1 MSKLKYLRRGS
12 RAWKN
17 ARAAIVGVQ
26 KYYGEEKSADQ
37 LRATIDNRDLE
48 CRMAYDP
55 DGLLY
60 VQTPRAGYTCE
71 LSNNGEGAA

>member
-1 MSKLKYLRRGS
+1 MSKLNYLRRGS

-17 ARAAIVGVQ
+17 ARAAIVTVQ
-26 KYYGEEKSADQ
+26 KYYGEEKSPDT
-37 LRATIDNRDLE
+37 LRVIIDRPELGVKMSYMN
-48 CRMAYDP
+48 

-71 LSNNGEGAA
+71 LSNQREGAS